1 MNFLKLC
8 CCSVLV
14 TSSLALAEDSRGLP
28 SANTEGAVNVKTSVP
43 AKSGRLAD
51 GRAYRVDSDGFQIV
65 DHIAELEATVDSLN
79 RQVNSLENQI
89 EDHDVSQGSE
99 FDLEEE
105 DLGQSFATSEDSQS
119 RNVITPAAHPKA
131 PRDCSLE
138 ISSMRRKIV
147 ILEKGLVQS
156 RRSALKGLA
165 QNNEVEELRDQI
177 ARLQKALMSAPSED
191 QVSKEI
197 SSLES
202 DISTREKLLNSE
214 RQRAQKLQNTLQ
226 QRADSAEEKL
236 EEVADLLARKESTER
251 SLKSEVERLSS
262 EVASLRSSSQHTQ
275 VAAAKVSRGS
285 LRRSS
290 APKRDGFDQRSVR
303 AASSEFKRK
312 LFKVEALVLERD
324 RVFRIAKSGGPI
336 NVSKSKLETQTGDS
350 LSDIRS
356 DVLGLNSGSNITA
369 IRSGITQL
377 ERVLLRDIDRAR
389 GASRRR

>member
-8 CCSVLV
+8 SSILV
-14 TSSLALAEDSRGLP
+14 ISSLALAEDGRGLP
-28 SANTEGAVNVKTSVP
+28 SAKIEGAVNAKTSAP

-89 EDHDVSQGSE
+89 EDHEVSVGSE
-99 FDLEEE
+99 FDIDEE
-105 DLGQSFATSEDSQS
+105 DLGQSFATSKDPQP

-138 ISSMRRKIV
+138 ISSMRRKIA
-147 ILEKGLVQS
+147 ILEKGLVRS
-156 RRSALKGLA
+156 RRVALKGLA
-165 QNNEVEELRDQI
+165 QNNEVEELRDQV

-191 QVSKEI
+191 RVSREI

-202 DISTREKLLNSE
+202 GISKREQLLNAQ
-214 RQRAQKLQNTLQ
+214 RQRVQQLQSTLQ

-236 EEVADLLARKESTER
+236 EEVADLLAKKDSTER
-251 SLKSEVERLSS
+251 SLRSEVERLSS
-262 EVASLRSSSQHTQ
+262 EVASLKSSAKHTR
-275 VAAAKVSRGS
+275 VAAGKVSRGS

-290 APKRDGFDQRSVR
+290 ISKPDGFDQRSVR

-369 IRSGITQL
+369 IRSGIAQL

>member
-1 MNFLKLC
+1 M
-8 CCSVLV
+8 
-14 TSSLALAEDSRGLP
+14 
-28 SANTEGAVNVKTSVP
+28 
-43 AKSGRLAD
+43 
-51 GRAYRVDSDGFQIV
+51 
-65 DHIAELEATVDSLN
+65 
-79 RQVNSLENQI
+79 
-89 EDHDVSQGSE
+89 
-99 FDLEEE
+99 
-105 DLGQSFATSEDSQS
+105 
-119 RNVITPAAHPKA
+119 
-131 PRDCSLE
+131 
-138 ISSMRRKIV
+138 
-147 ILEKGLVQS
+147 
-156 RRSALKGLA
+156 KGLA
-165 QNNEVEELRDQI
+165 QNNEVEELRDQV

-191 QVSKEI
+191 QVSREI

-236 EEVADLLARKESTER
+236 VEVANLLARKESTER

-262 EVASLRSSSQHTQ
+262 EVNSLKSSSRQTQ

-285 LRRSS
+285 LRRTSV
-290 APKRDGFDQRSVR
+290 PKRDGFDQRSVR

-369 IRSGITQL
+369 IRSGIIQL